1 MKTSLKVLIG
11 ALAGTL
17 IACLLLLFII
27 DFEKNKPVTV
37 LEPIMQVDAGN
48 VKEEEE
54 EPEPVITKTTIEL
67 AMIGDILLHTEL
79 AVYEDFSSS
88 FSAMEPYLQG
98 YDYLI
103 ANQESLPVGNK
114 FNISGYPQFASPEY
128 IIRDLQEAGVDMLN
142 IANNHTVDKGEDG
155 LRTAFENMERY
166 NIPYVGAYQ
175 NAEDRATHRII
186 EVDGIK
192 IGFVSYTYET
202 NGLYLPKSSPFSVN
216 YIDIKQ
222 MMADVEEIKP
232 LVDVTVAIVHWGYEY
247 VTEENENQRYIATM
261 LNQAGADIIFG
272 GHPHVLQPYSKM
284 VNGAGQETHIFYSL
298 GNFFARTISS
308 KDTMIGGIGSFEITK
323 EAEVVTIS
331 NPKLIASSLLK
342 DPDGVYRIYPLKEV
356 EERSVRNMDWVKKV
370 LGGEVDVQ

>member
-11 ALAGTL
+11 ALVGTL
-17 IACLLLLFII
+17 IACFLLFFVM
-27 DFEKNKPVTV
+27 DFEGNVVKTKD
-37 LEPIMQVDAGN
+37 LQVDAE
-48 VKEEEE
+48 VVDEEEEEE
-54 EPEPVITKTTIEL
+54 EPEPVITKATIEL

-128 IIRDLQEAGVDMLN
+128 IIRDLQETGVDMLN
-142 IANNHTVDKGEDG
+142 MANNHAVDKGEEG
-155 LRTAFENMERY
+155 LRTAFENIESY

-175 NAEDRATHRII
+175 NAEDRATHRIV

-202 NGLYLPKSSPFSVN
+202 NGLYLPKSSLLSVN

-261 LNQAGADIIFG
+261 LNQAGVDIIFG

-284 VNGAGQETHIFYSL
+284 VNAAGQETHIFYSL
-298 GNFFARTISS
+298 GNFFARTITSKSS
-308 KDTMIGGIGSFEITK
+308 MIGGIGSFEITK
-323 EAEVVTIS
+323 EAEKVTIS

-342 DPDGVYRIYPLKEV
+342 DPDGVYRIYPLAEV
-356 EERSVRNMDWVKKV
+356 EERSVQNMDWVKKI
-370 LGGEVDVQ
+370 LGEDVDVQ